1 MSKNITEETRLHREE
16 RKKEKKRRKIKK
28 RVWTAIKYCIA
39 FIVPI
44 CMYVG
49 GFLTMQPANKEDFT
63 SFETTVN
70 NLQVSE
76 RKSYVRR
83 GVRLK
88 TDIVFP
94 TEQGDCYYTYY
105 YKIKENI
112 GNIEYFEELQE
123 SQRKVLVTVDEK
135 DKTGRFKG
143 NCHIIDLRD
152 GDKTIVSFDAYN
164 HGRKIAGIV
173 QIVVATTFLVPV
185 LLYSGVSFLMKKD
198 NYKNRINKKIKK
210 HKKNIKLR

>member
-16 RKKEKKRRKIKK
+16 RKTEKKRRKIKN
-28 RVWTAIKYCIA
+28 RVWTVIKYCIA
-39 FIVPI
+39 FLVPI
-44 CMYVG
+44 CIYVG
-49 GFLTMQPANKEDFT
+49 GFLAMQPADRDEFT

-88 TDIVFP
+88 TDIVFS
-94 TEQGDCYYTYY
+94 TEQGDCYYTYIG
-105 YKIKENI
+105 KIKNNI
-112 GNIEYFEELQE
+112 GNVEYYEELEE

-152 GDKTIVSFDAYN
+152 GDKTIVSFDTYN

-185 LLYSGVSFLMKKD
+185 LLYSGASFLMKKD
-198 NYKNRINKKIKK
+198 NYKNRINKKIRK
-210 HKKNIKLR
+210 HKKRKA